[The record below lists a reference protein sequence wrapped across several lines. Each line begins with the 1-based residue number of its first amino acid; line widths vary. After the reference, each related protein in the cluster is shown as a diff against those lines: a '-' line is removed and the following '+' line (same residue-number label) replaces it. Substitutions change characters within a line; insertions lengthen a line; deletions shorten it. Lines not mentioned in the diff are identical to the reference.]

1 MVPLRFVL
9 GVSLLWV
16 LVAPLGARGESP
28 SALEPD
34 AARDEFF
41 SYPLRSGESLND
53 VARIFRVP
61 AQELATINRI
71 TDPNRLQLGQIIR
84 VPNGFAR
91 ETAELRA
98 ERQQLLEQKSR
109 TAQDVQAQSRA
120 AAAIETQLRQLQ
132 SEKDFVARE
141 LATMV
146 RWRKTA
152 TGALVLFFVALAW
165 ALKSL
170 LERAKLARKHKSL
183 AAENAALAAAKEKY
197 RQAAGQLE
205 LRYQNLYRGKGDP
218 AKITVADGI
227 SKLRSVFGEGSAQI
241 EGLLMQIRVEREKQK
256 KLVETEEKATLAWL
270 PHPLRELLDRRRLKY
285 HMP

>member
-1 MVPLRFVL
+1 MVLLRYVL

-109 TAQDVQAQSRA
+109 ADQDVQAQQHA
-120 AAAIETQLRQLQ
+120 TAAIETQLRQVQ
-132 SEKDFVARE
+132 SEKDSVAGE

-152 TGALVLFFVALAW
+152 TGALALFLVALAW
-165 ALKSL
+165 ALKTL
-170 LERAKLARKHKSL
+170 LERAKLARAHTFL
-183 AAENAALAAAKEKY
+183 EAENTALATAKEKY
-197 RQAAGQLE
+197 RQAAAQLE

-218 AKITVADGI
+218 PKITVADGV
-227 SKLRSVFGEGSAQI
+227 SKLRAVFGEGSAEI
-241 EGLLMQIRVEREKQK
+241 ERQLMQIRVEREKQK
-256 KLVETEEKATLAWL
+256 TLAQTEEKATLAWL
-270 PHPLRELLDRRRLKY
+270 PHPLRELLERRRLKY

>member
-1 MVPLRFVL
+1 MVLLRFVR
-9 GVSLLWV
+9 GITLLWV
-16 LVAPLGARGESP
+16 LAVPLGARGESP
-28 SALEPD
+28 PIAEPD

-71 TDPNRLQLGQIIR
+71 ADPNRLQLGQMIR

-91 ETAELRA
+91 ETADLRA

-109 TAQDVQAQSRA
+109 ADQDVQAQSRA
-120 AAAIETQLRQLQ
+120 AAAIETQLRQAQ
-132 SEKDFVARE
+132 SEKDFAARE

-152 TGALVLFFVALAW
+152 TGALALFFVALAW

-170 LERAKLARKHKSL
+170 LERAKLVRKHNSL

-205 LRYQNLYRGKGDP
+205 LRYQTLYRGKGDP

-227 SKLRSVFGEGSAQI
+227 TKLRSVFGEGSAQI
-241 EGLLMQIRVEREKQK
+241 EGLLMQIRVEREKQT
-256 KLVETEEKATLAWL
+256 KLAETEEKGSLSWL
-270 PHPLRELLDRRRLKY
+270 PHPLRELLERRRLKY

>member
-1 MVPLRFVL
+1 MVLLRFVL

-71 TDPNRLQLGQIIR
+71 TDANHLQLGQIIR

-91 ETAELRA
+91 EAEELRA

-109 TAQDVQAQSRA
+109 ADQDVQAQQHA
-120 AAAIETQLRQLQ
+120 AAAIETQLRQVQ
-132 SEKDFVARE
+132 SEKNSVAGE

-152 TGALVLFFVALAW
+152 TGALALFLVALAW

-170 LERAKLARKHKSL
+170 LERAKLARAHTFL
-183 AAENAALAAAKEKY
+183 EAENTALAAAKEKY
-197 RQAAGQLE
+197 RQAAAQLE

-218 AKITVADGI
+218 PKITVADGV
-227 SKLRSVFGEGSAQI
+227 SKLRAAFGEGSAEI
-241 EGLLMQIRVEREKQK
+241 ERQLMQIRVEREKQK
-256 KLVETEEKATLAWL
+256 TLAETEEKATLAWL
-270 PHPLRELLDRRRLKY
+270 PHPLRELLERRRLKY

>member
-1 MVPLRFVL
+1 M
-9 GVSLLWV
+9 
-16 LVAPLGARGESP
+16 
-28 SALEPD
+28 
-34 AARDEFF
+34 
-41 SYPLRSGESLND
+41 
-53 VARIFRVP
+53 
-61 AQELATINRI
+61 
-71 TDPNRLQLGQIIR
+71 
-84 VPNGFAR
+84 
-91 ETAELRA
+91 
-98 ERQQLLEQKSR
+98 
-109 TAQDVQAQSRA
+109 
-120 AAAIETQLRQLQ
+120 Q

-170 LERAKLARKHKSL
+170 LERAKLARKHNSL
-183 AAENAALAAAKEKY
+183 VAENAALAAAKEKY
-197 RQAAGQLE
+197 RLAAGQLE

-227 SKLRSVFGEGSAQI
+227 AKLRSVFGEGSAQI

-270 PHPLRELLDRRRLKY
+270 PHPLRELLERRRLKY